1 MTDIFIVG
9 AGLSGMTAAIYAK
22 RAGYTVKI
30 IEKYIYGGQIVQTND
45 IENYPGFSHIDGPSL
60 AMKLNEQLSSLDIRI
75 STEELKSFKKEDGY
89 ISLKTDK
96 DEYKAKTLI
105 IATGSKPRT
114 LSIANEERLV
124 GKGISYCAVCDG
136 NFYKDKIVGVVG
148 GRNTAM
154 ISVMSLAKTAKK
166 VYMFVRAAQ
175 LAGDNISIEKVKKL
189 DNVEI
194 MYNTEVEE
202 IQGDKKLES
211 LIVDNNGDKQTIII
225 DGLFMAI
232 GSLANLDFINDSLK
246 TDDFGYL
253 LTDEKMKTNIDGIY
267 ASGDCRSKEIRQ
279 ITTAVSDG
287 TIAALSAV
295 DYIEKTDFK

>member
-1 MTDIFIVG
+1 MIDVFIVG

-22 RAGYTVKI
+22 RAGYNVKI

-60 AMKLNEQLSSLDIRI
+60 AMNLNEQLRTLDISI
-75 STEELKSFKKEDGY
+75 NTEELKSFVKEGNY
-89 ISLKTDK
+89 INIKTDK
-96 DEYKAKTLI
+96 ADYQAKALI
-105 IATGSKPRT
+105 IATGSKAKT
-114 LSIANEERLV
+114 LSLENEERLV

-136 NFYKDKIVGVVG
+136 NFYKGKIAGVVG

-154 ISVMSLAKTAKK
+154 ISVLSLAKIAKK
-166 VYMFVRAAQ
+166 VYMFVRADQ
-175 LAGDNISIEKVKKL
+175 LAGDSISIEKIKNL
-189 DNVEI
+189 ENVEI
-194 MYNTEVEE
+194 MYNTEIRQIKGES
-202 IQGDKKLES
+202 KLES
-211 LIVDNNGDKQTIII
+211 LIIDSNGQEKEVAI

-232 GSLANLDFINDSLK
+232 GSLANLEFLDKSLS
-246 TDDFGYL
+246 TDKFGYL
-253 LTDEKMKTNIDGIY
+253 ITDENMKTNVDGIY

-295 DYIEKTDFK
+295 DYIEKQNSR